1 MTGES
6 RVFGAT
12 GATGATGV
20 KEGSGTPVSTEGT
33 RRAAGKAAGA
43 GADRSGGRP
52 RTDLFREVAAEW
64 IRQSSLRSTWWAFG
78 AALAGMAVFAAI
90 MGYTEWTRIMENPD
104 EADGAAF
111 MRLTSQGHFYL
122 VQIAVLV
129 MAALTATGEFGN
141 RSVTST
147 LLWRP
152 ARGTV
157 LVARTLVSAAL
168 AFAAGVLAT
177 VTAVAVLSVFVGRY
191 ASADVAGTLATSL
204 NAGVC
209 MALFAVLFVGIGTAT
224 RSMPGTFIMGF
235 LLLMGL
241 PMVMQLSQVQMISDF
256 AALMPGTA
264 GIEFYAGGDVGFYTA
279 PHDGPVNIAA
289 VVGWALAAQIVAHT
303 ELRVRDV

>member
-1 MTGES
+1 
-6 RVFGAT
+6 
-12 GATGATGV
+12 
-20 KEGSGTPVSTEGT
+20 
-33 RRAAGKAAGA
+33 
-43 GADRSGGRP
+43 
-52 RTDLFREVAAEW
+52 
-64 IRQSSLRSTWWAFG
+64 
-78 AALAGMAVFAAI
+78 MAVFAAL

-129 MAALTATGEFGN
+129 MAALAATGEFGN

-157 LVARTLVSAAL
+157 LVARTLVTAGL

-177 VTAVAVLSVFVGRY
+177 VAAVAVLSVFVGRY
-191 ASADVAGTLATSL
+191 ASADAAETLVTALS
-204 NAGVC
+204 AGVC
-209 MALFAVLFVGIGTAT
+209 MALFAVLFVGVGTAT
-224 RSMPGTFIMGF
+224 RSMPGTFIVGF

-241 PMVMQLSQVQMISDF
+241 PMIMQLSQVQMINDF

>member
-1 MTGES
+1 MS
-6 RVFGAT
+6 DVSNVPGAT
-12 GATGATGV
+12 AA
-20 KEGSGTPVSTEGT
+20 KEGPGRSASTGRTAGTVRAEGS
-33 RRAAGKAAGA
+33 AK
-43 GADRSGGRP
+43 ADRPGSRP

-64 IRQSSLRSTWWAFG
+64 VRQSSLRSTWWAFG
-78 AALAGMAVFAAI
+78 AALAGMAVFAAL

-129 MAALTATGEFGN
+129 MAALAATGEFGN

-157 LVARTLVSAAL
+157 LVARTLVTAGL

-177 VTAVAVLSVFVGRY
+177 VTAVAVLSAFVGRY
-191 ASADVAGTLATSL
+191 ASADVAEILVTALS
-204 NAGVC
+204 AGVC
-209 MALFAVLFVGIGTAT
+209 MALFAVLFVGVGTAV
-224 RSMPGTFIMGF
+224 RSMPGTFIVGF

-241 PMVMQLSQVQMISDF
+241 PIVMQLSQVQMINDF
-256 AALMPGTA
+256 AALMPGAA